1 MAFYQVNQL
10 AVWASE
16 PISKTPKGRVLLIHG
31 LSEHSGRHLET
42 EKALLDSD
50 FSVVRFDLRGAG
62 QSGGRRQWVRS
73 FEDYIDDVSTVYRW
87 ICRELEPTPLYLFG
101 HSLGGAIGISFL
113 EYYQKAFRGC
123 ILSAPAYLLGGA
135 INPLV
140 VAIGRQ
146 LVKVAPTLRIPATSN
161 KSAIS
166 KDPSAVKAFLED
178 PLCCHTTTLNQ
189 GKAILEQLPKV
200 PTIISKIEIPL
211 LLLHGSSD
219 QIVRLEGSFELLM
232 RAKSK
237 NKTLSIIPG
246 GYHEPH
252 HDVERE
258 EYLSSIRRWLM
269 HQSSFEV

>member
-10 AVWASE
+10 AVWANE
-16 PISKTPKGRVLLIHG
+16 PLSASAKGRVLLIHG
-31 LSEHSGRHLET
+31 VSEHSGRHLET
-42 EKALLDSD
+42 EKALLDLG

-62 QSGGRRQWVRS
+62 RSGGRRQWVRS
-73 FEDYIDDVSTVYRW
+73 FEDYLEDVSTVYRW
-87 ICRELEPTPLYLFG
+87 ICRECDSKPLFLFG

-113 EYYQKAFRGC
+113 EYYQKAFQGC

-189 GKAILEQLPKV
+189 GKAILEQLPKI
-200 PTIISKIEIPL
+200 PDIISKIDIPL
-211 LLLHGSSD
+211 LFLHGSSD

-252 HDVERE
+252 HDSEKE
-258 EYLSSIRRWLM
+258 EYLSSIRLWLM
-269 HQSSFEV
+269 RQSSL